1 MASIH
6 IRFDDDD
13 DLRQVTTRKLPDL
26 PNELTGTAEWKV
38 HRKSRKNSYVLKLQE
53 EDSDGGAPVSYEL
66 PVEYINYCWYGLNWN
81 EALKQYFTSNKE
93 LLPDNFGGLR
103 RGQPPADEPGPS
115 TIPPPAPPLG
125 EPLQAGTTFTQG
137 IQSVLLGTTTNPASL
152 SSPITP
158 QFLPQTA
165 STPQT
170 QTPFMSAPP
179 PPITAQATIT
189 TPADD
194 KTNLRGKQPPTF
206 DGTRSKADNFWRA
219 FKIYRI
225 LNKETNTIKNPFHRT
240 ALAISFITGPNV
252 DDWAENQLDQLEEKT
267 NPVNPNHYADTDERL
282 WTEFE
287 AAFQTSYQDTTRQQD
302 AFTALMQL
310 EMKGWD
316 VDTYIA
322 TFDRLV
328 ARAGWSASDKGI
340 MEKFRNGLPRWLA
353 LDIMRRYV
361 DIPATLDEWKVA
373 VKKEILRRAQI
384 KAELP
389 SANNG
394 MPYLGKPFQKMGQ
407 ARNNVTTGSSQPRY
421 VPMDVDVARLGGPLT
436 PEERK
441 RLMDENRCF
450 YCRDK
455 GHRANRCWKKPA
467 RPQSNAPKETNPFR
481 ARMVTTEQVSSPPP
495 VINQQDAPP
504 REQIAACLKTLS
516 KDEYDE
522 LLDEMMTKDF

>member
-1 MASIH
+1 
-6 IRFDDDD
+6 
-13 DLRQVTTRKLPDL
+13 
-26 PNELTGTAEWKV
+26 
-38 HRKSRKNSYVLKLQE
+38 
-53 EDSDGGAPVSYEL
+53 
-66 PVEYINYCWYGLNWN
+66 
-81 EALKQYFTSNKE
+81 
-93 LLPDNFGGLR
+93 
-103 RGQPPADEPGPS
+103 
-115 TIPPPAPPLG
+115 
-125 EPLQAGTTFTQG
+125 
-137 IQSVLLGTTTNPASL
+137 
-152 SSPITP
+152 
-158 QFLPQTA
+158 
-165 STPQT
+165 
-170 QTPFMSAPP
+170 MSAQPV
-179 PPITAQATIT
+179 TAQATIT
-189 TPADD
+189 TPVDD

-219 FKIYRI
+219 FKIYQI

-252 DDWAENQLDQLEEKT
+252 DDWAEHQLDQLEEKT
-267 NPVNPNHYADTDERL
+267 SPLNPNSYADTDERL

-287 AAFQTSYQDTTRQQD
+287 TAFQTAYQDTTRTQD

-316 VDTYIA
+316 IDTYIA

-361 DIPATLDEWKVA
+361 DIPATLDKWKGA

-389 SANNG
+389 STNNG
-394 MPYLGKPFQKMGQ
+394 TPYLGRPFQKTSQ
-407 ARNNVTTGSSQPRY
+407 VQNNVATGSSQPRY
-421 VPMDVDVARLGGPLT
+421 VPMDVDVAQLGGPLT

-467 RPQSNAPKETNPFR
+467 RPQPNNPPRKEMNPFR
-481 ARMVTTEQVSSPPP
+481 ARMATTEQALVPLPAA
-495 VINQQDAPP
+495 NQQETPA
-504 REQIAACLKTLS
+504 REQIAVCLKNLS
-516 KDEYDE
+516 KDDYDE
-522 LLDEMMTKDF
+522 LLNEMMTKDFKLGPILQPGYELRPYLPCTIARQTVSI